1 MAITPRPKNNPGCFG
16 LLVAV
21 AAVGIATYSPTP
33 LRAQA
38 KIDLSEYDGPAMIA
52 TGTGGTKITKHGID
66 YWTSGTPPRRY
77 QVIGLISD
85 KRDETWD
92 GGHAIGSPKVA
103 SKVKEAGGDAVILRS
118 QDEAGS
124 TGGSGFW
131 GIFAMG
137 GSKTITQM
145 AVIRYL
151 PDEPVPAPTG

>member
-1 MAITPRPKNNPGCFG
+1 MAITPRPKNNPGCLG
-16 LLVAV
+16 LIAAFALVAIV
-21 AAVGIATYSPTP
+21 LPTHA
-33 LRAQA
+33 LAQA
-38 KIDLSEYDGPAMIA
+38 KTTYSGYEGPAVIE

-92 GGHAIGSPKVA
+92 GGHAVGSPKVA

-145 AVIRYL
+145 AVIKYL
-151 PDEPVPAPTG
+151 PDEAAPPSP